1 MLAQKITNLLKIFFF
16 SLLLLISS
24 ASPLNAAGADQ
35 FIEAK
40 NAPGLDLTK
49 WMSGSKDFLGVFQIT
64 GWAFID
70 EAWGI
75 SDSSISNGQAQG
87 AIPVLLGFM
96 GSTYLQKPASIPQY
110 LAYVQ
115 NRAGFPVKPA
125 YAAPVP
131 GFKAM
136 EPIIKIWELM
146 RNVVYLFFVV
156 VFVVIGFMI
165 MFRKKLNPQTVI
177 SIQSALPMIIVSLI
191 LVTFSYA
198 ISGLIIDISELA
210 TRVIASV
217 LGAKYF
223 QNINQLLTK
232 LTDPALCGPAMRLKI
247 EDLLQCSHNFFSVTG
262 VLFQTDG
269 IKEAIQ
275 DTIQSIANGL
285 GGGGG
290 GAWLLR
296 GFSGIVIPLI
306 FTIAMLQTLIKGFF
320 MLLTA
325 YVNIVLSTIFSP
337 FVFLANSFSPGAA
350 EQWFKGFLTNA
361 LVFPVTFLL
370 LMLAALIIAGA
381 AGSPAPGRPLVNPTV
396 FKNVQD
402 VWDTTIPPGEITSF
416 SWYPAPLGIFW
427 RRVDPKDP
435 SKGYIFNTDLI
446 NYLVAFGLLLAIPK
460 VNDMIKG
467 ALEKRESGVGQGI
480 SQTLV
485 GAMRNIPL
493 IGGLLSG

>member
-1 MLAQKITNLLKIFFF
+1 MLVQKITNLLKIFFF

-24 ASPLNAAGADQ
+24 VSPLYAAGSNLYL
-35 FIEAK
+35 EAK
-40 NAPGLDLTK
+40 KAPGLDLTK
-49 WMSGSKDFLGVFQIT
+49 WIGGSKDFLGVFQIT
-64 GWAFID
+64 GWTFID
-70 EAWGI
+70 EAWGM
-75 SDSSISNGQAQG
+75 SDSTGNSQAQG
-87 AIPVLLGFM
+87 AIPTLLGFM
-96 GSTYLQKPASIPQY
+96 GATYLQKPASVPQY

-115 NRAGFPVKPA
+115 NKAGFPVKQA
-125 YAAPVP
+125 YAQGI

-136 EPIIKIWELM
+136 RPILKIWEIM
-146 RNVVYLFFVV
+146 RNIVYLFFVV
-156 VFVVIGFMI
+156 IFVAIGFMI

-177 SIQSALPMIIVSLI
+177 SIQNALPMIVVSLI

-198 ISGLIIDISELA
+198 ISGLIIDVSELA

-217 LGAKYF
+217 FKGNWLPV
-223 QNINQLLTK
+223 IDDLLDK
-232 LTDPALCGPAMRLKI
+232 LTNPDICGTGGVVQLT
-247 EDLLQCSHNFFSVTG
+247 DLPTCSLNFFNITG
-262 VLFQTDG
+262 VLFQTKG
-269 IKEAIQ
+269 ITQAIQ

-285 GGGGG
+285 GTGSG

-350 EQWFKGFLTNA
+350 AQWFKGFLTNA

-370 LMLAALIIAGA
+370 LALAALIIAGTT
-381 AGSPAPGRPLVNPTV
+381 SPSLSSVNV
-396 FKNVQD
+396 KEEVNK
-402 VWDTTIPPGEITSF
+402 VWHTNIGPGEITSF
-416 SWYPAPLGIFW
+416 NWYPAPLGMFW
-427 RRVDPKDP
+427 RRIDPDN
-435 SKGYIFNTDLI
+435 SELGYEFNSDLI

-460 VNDMIKG
+460 VSDMIKG
-467 ALEKRESGVGQGI
+467 AMEKRESGVGEGV
-480 SQTLV
+480 SQTLM

-493 IGGLLSG
+493 VGGLLSG